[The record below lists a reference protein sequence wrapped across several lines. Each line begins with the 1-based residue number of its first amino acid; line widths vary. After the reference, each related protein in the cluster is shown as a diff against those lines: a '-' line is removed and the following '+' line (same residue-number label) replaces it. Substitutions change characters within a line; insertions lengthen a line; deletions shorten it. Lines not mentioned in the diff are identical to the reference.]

1 MLKTDKQLL
10 DKTDYL
16 EFHVKILERRL
27 KEKQIVIDILK
38 EEIEELDWI
47 KRKWELRLDRV
58 GEIKDN
64 NELH

>member
-1 MLKTDKQLL
+1 MLKTDEQLL
-10 DKTDYL
+10 NKIDYL

-47 KRKWELRLDRV
+47 REKWEVRPDRV
-58 GEIKDN
+58 GKKDN